1 MGNLFKKFMLLY
13 AIIINMVFKRVKE
26 SIDFFQKNNFEKT
39 KDHNPIISLIEYDK
53 LKINKLAEGELANV
67 LFAVKDNINVEGHLT
82 TSGSN
87 ILRNYRSN
95 YNAFVI
101 KKLIN
106 KGAIPVFKTNMD
118 ELGMGG
124 DGLKSHYGAVKN
136 WWNPERIIGGSS
148 SGSAYLVSRGIVD
161 FALGSDTGDSVR
173 KPASYNGI
181 VGYKPTWG
189 LVSRS
194 GLNDF
199 APSLD
204 TIGWFTRTLN
214 QAAVVADE
222 LVEYDDQDGTS
233 IAIKPQNFY
242 ETIINLKKTNEKL
255 TIGVSFQILDYIKE
269 DAIKKEYLRIIA
281 ELKAKK
287 HKIVE
292 IEFDLDILSA
302 VGFVYKIIS
311 SVEAISSNYNLTGW
325 LFGNDS
331 NPNESDF
338 ETKIAN
344 NRAKGFEQ
352 EVIKRFSIGN
362 YYLDNFEE
370 LKKARKLRFLMG
382 NEIKTKTSMIDAMI
396 FPACIEYAPKIN
408 EYLQQPESKL
418 ENNVLTFANLGGWPS
433 ISLPM
438 KNNTM
443 PVGIAI
449 ESKPFNDLTCFK
461 VAKIIEEI

>member
-1 MGNLFKKFMLLY
+1 
-13 AIIINMVFKRVKE
+13 MVFKRVKE

-53 LKINKLAEGELANV
+53 LKINKFAKGELADV
-67 LFAVKDNINVEGHLT
+67 LFAVKDNINVEGHFT

-87 ILRNYRSN
+87 ILRNYKSN
-95 YNAFVI
+95 YSAFVV
-101 KKLIN
+101 KKLMN

-199 APSLD
+199 APSFD
-204 TIGWFTRTLN
+204 TIGWFTRTLD
-214 QAAVVADE
+214 QAAIVADE
-222 LVEYDDQDGTS
+222 LIEYDEQDSTS
-233 IAIKPQNFY
+233 IAIEPQYFHQ
-242 ETIINLKKTNEKL
+242 TINNLKETNEKF
-255 TIGVSFQILDYIKE
+255 TIGVNYQILEMIKE
-269 DAIKKEYLRIIA
+269 ESIKKEYLRIIS
-281 ELKAKK
+281 ELKSTK

-292 IEFDLDILSA
+292 VNFNLDILA
-302 VGFVYKIIS
+302 GVGFVYKIIS

-325 LFGNDS
+325 LFGNEA
-331 NPNESDF
+331 NPNESNF
-338 ETKIAN
+338 EKKIAN
-344 NRAKGFEQ
+344 NRAKGFEK
-352 EVIKRFSIGN
+352 EVIKRFAIGD

-370 LKKARKLRFLMG
+370 LKKARKLRFLIN
-382 NEIKTKTSMIDAMI
+382 NEIKSKTSMIDAMI

-408 EYLQQPESKL
+408 EYLQQPENKL

-438 KNNTM
+438 KNNSM
-443 PVGIAI
+443 PIGIAI
-449 ESKPFNDLTCFK
+449 ESKPLNDLTCFK
-461 VAKIIEEI
+461 IAKIIEEI